1 MVVVGIG
8 TMALIIV
15 LSVFNGLE
23 GLLKSTY
30 GNFDPEIIITPKI
43 GKSFI
48 YSDTLS
54 QKVRSIEAVDLV
66 AIIIEDNV
74 LIKYNNAQRVVRLK
88 GVSDDF
94 IHQKRLQG
102 SMVYGD
108 FKLSEGNLNYALVG
122 RGVQFDLLIYPNNEF
137 YSIQVYY
144 PNQIKPGLSNP
155 SKIYTVQQVMPA
167 GIFAIEKHIDENYLF
182 VSLEF
187 AASLMNYG
195 TKRTAL
201 EISLIEGAD
210 AAATAK
216 KLSALLGDDFNVL
229 TGDELHADLFKF
241 MKWEKLIVFLTFS
254 LIIAIASINIYFSL
268 TMLAIDKKKDIA
280 ILSALGAPF
289 RMIRNIF
296 LYEGMIIAFTGAG
309 LGLLLGLSIASL
321 QQKYGF
327 ITMGMQSALMNA
339 YPVEINPL
347 DVFLTAGSI
356 ILITFL
362 AAIQPAFIAARNLS
376 THTL

>member
-1 MVVVGIG
+1 MPPLPPKNW
-8 TMALIIV
+8 AL
-15 LSVFNGLE
+15 FW
-23 GLLKSTY
+23 
-30 GNFDPEIIITPKI
+30 
-43 GKSFI
+43 
-48 YSDTLS
+48 
-54 QKVRSIEAVDLV
+54 
-66 AIIIEDNV
+66 
-74 LIKYNNAQRVVRLK
+74 
-88 GVSDDF
+88 
-94 IHQKRLQG
+94 
-102 SMVYGD
+102 
-108 FKLSEGNLNYALVG
+108 
-122 RGVQFDLLIYPNNEF
+122 
-137 YSIQVYY
+137 
-144 PNQIKPGLSNP
+144 
-155 SKIYTVQQVMPA
+155 
-167 GIFAIEKHIDENYLF
+167 
-182 VSLEF
+182 
-187 AASLMNYG
+187 
-195 TKRTAL
+195 
-201 EISLIEGAD
+201 
-210 AAATAK
+210 
-216 KLSALLGDDFNVL
+216 GDDFNAL

-268 TMLAIDKKKDIA
+268 TMLAIYKKKDIA